1 MDQPG
6 LYATFK
12 YMDDDDLNE
21 ISALA
26 DMKEETNFDKTLWGV
41 VEEVEEDD
49 LPAEEPQQV

>member
-1 MDQPG
+1 MDQAG

-26 DMKEETNFDKTLWGV
+26 DLREDMNFDKSLWGI
-41 VEEVEEDD
+41 VEEIEEEE
-49 LPAEEPQQV
+49 LPAEEAV